1 MRVAVFATSR
11 SDFDVARLLVDAI
24 EDIEL
29 HQTYFYIN
37 PTLQSV
43 FLNTKAI
50 ELDALLCDGSPKE
63 YRTLISAVQ
72 KKVSDH
78 PIDAAV
84 LIGDRWETL
93 LIAQILL
100 AFNVRIIHHSGG
112 DLTSGSL
119 DNSYR
124 YACSMLASVHW
135 VSAELHGQRLINLGI
150 PKDQIYFVGEPQ
162 LETKLEAA
170 RQTFPKSL
178 ESSYHFDFSVPYIL
192 VCLHP
197 SIDLVDHIDYALNE
211 VKKFLN
217 SQPFNV
223 LFTAPN
229 HDRGA
234 MEIVNFCN
242 QLVIDHPEW
251 RFIESL
257 GSAFATVLARS
268 VCLVGNSSAGMF
280 EAPVLGVPVINLG
293 TRQDGRLRGSNVVD
307 CPYDA
312 EALLKAFEQVES
324 MPRDSIDSPYLNPKW
339 RDAIRASLAYLEAQD
354 QIHHVGIAL

>member
-78 PIDAAV
+78 PIDAAI

-170 RQTFPKSL
+170 RQTLPKSL

-197 SIDLVDHIDYALNE
+197 SIDLV
-211 VKKFLN
+211 
-217 SQPFNV
+217 
-223 LFTAPN
+223 
-229 HDRGA
+229 
-234 MEIVNFCN
+234 
-242 QLVIDHPEW
+242 
-251 RFIESL
+251 
-257 GSAFATVLARS
+257 
-268 VCLVGNSSAGMF
+268 
-280 EAPVLGVPVINLG
+280 
-293 TRQDGRLRGSNVVD
+293 
-307 CPYDA
+307 
-312 EALLKAFEQVES
+312 
-324 MPRDSIDSPYLNPKW
+324 
-339 RDAIRASLAYLEAQD
+339 AY
-354 QIHHVGIAL
+354 